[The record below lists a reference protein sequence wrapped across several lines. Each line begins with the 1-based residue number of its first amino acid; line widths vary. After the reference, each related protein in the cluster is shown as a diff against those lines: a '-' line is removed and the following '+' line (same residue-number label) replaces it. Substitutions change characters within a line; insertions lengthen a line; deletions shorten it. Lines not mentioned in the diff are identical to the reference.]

1 VTSEQ
6 KRRAE
11 LDKLGGDIQQARRS
25 GATLTARVVFEN
37 AAKAAEAAGKL
48 RSTGWGAS
56 LDGRT
61 VRALVVVA

>member
-1 VTSEQ
+1 MIAEE

-11 LDKLGGDIQQARRS
+11 LNKLGGKVEQARRS
-25 GATLTARVVFEN
+25 GATLTVRVVFDD
-37 AAKAAEAAGKL
+37 AAKAAEAAGRL